1 MSVTYM
7 KDMFNNTNDGR
18 FRYRRPELKAIP
30 FTMQSFLC
38 QSEGNDSMREYDYG
52 DAGFDEV

>member
-1 MSVTYM
+1 MI
-7 KDMFNNTNDGR
+7 DMFNNTNDGR
-18 FRYRRPELKAIP
+18 FRYRRPELKVIP